1 MRKRIPRKTK
11 VSDAVEYYGAD
22 IIYSDNFKS
31 SHKNM
36 QHGDVSVM
44 EHSISVSMMSVKLA
58 KLTHLKYD
66 YYSLVRGSLLH
77 DYFLYDWHEKDSNHK
92 LHGFRHADRALTNAA
107 NDFSINPIEA
117 NMIMRHMFPLNIRP
131 PKTREA
137 IILCIADKI
146 CAAKETVSRPFYNK
160 SIKKITK
167 K

>member
-1 MRKRIPRKTK
+1 MRKRISRKFK
-11 VSDAVEYYGAD
+11 VPDAVEYYGAD
-22 IIYSDNFKS
+22 IIYSDKFKR

-58 KLTHLKYD
+58 KITHLKYD

-77 DYFLYDWHEKDSNHK
+77 DYFLYDWHTHGDM
-92 LHGFRHADRALTNAA
+92 LHGYHHADIALQNASD
-107 NDFSINPIEA
+107 DFSINPNEA
-117 NMIMRHMFPLNIRP
+117 NMITRHMFPLNIRP

-146 CAAKETVSRPFYNK
+146 CAAKETVSKPFYNK
-160 SIKKITK
+160 TIKKMGK